1 MPKTNKLL
9 ALAVATAIAG
19 TTMLWVTS
27 ATSDY
32 MHYQDGTISICDPSS
47 NGTKCITMQDKNLW
61 ATQAWVGCINYG
73 NYCYAWVQD
82 YSDMEECLADDMSQ
96 LGCMWWEYFWNLF
109 TDEEDCNDR
118 WQSLFEACMAEQGT
132 WMYGKHFQWWNNH
145 WFEIGCR
152 TNWCSDTVTN
162 WATSTLAI
170 WSPDY
175 NHVWYNW
182 ATFIK
187 WTSTSKYDYWSDNT
201 PSNHNWL
208 RWWENDTSENNYWF
222 DETNNVATNVEN
234 RQWPCGDW
242 YHVPSIWEWNQVL
255 EYWAEENGIELE
267 DDGGLKYNYTTLDGL
282 KFQEDFKIPFAGYRN
297 LNDAKV
303 YDMGKFANLWSSSPY
318 VGNDIA
324 RYFTLSPNGA
334 NAGSYDFR
342 AYAYSLRCFK
352 DSYLEFPSSE
362 GGGNTGQVTLTLTAW
377 ENTCTLQDYNLWVHN
392 VSSEDQ
398 NVSTS
403 WQNIVCEFL
412 KNTSATIQL
421 SMWDLVDWTK
431 EIWRQNFTWIV
442 TSLWSSLWTIANL
455 TWWSYNFLSSHI
467 IYTKEANTIWTRTWS
482 LAIEWIIPAWTPSW
496 EYTWELNII
505 ICEGC

>member
-1 MPKTNKLL
+1 MPKTKKFL

-47 NGTKCITMQDKNLW
+47 NGTKCITMQDRNLG
-61 ATQAWVGCINYG
+61 ATQAWIGCIPYQ
-73 NYCYAWVQD
+73 NYCTPMWENDWYGSVEACIEDDNGEVYCNLSWESFWNTFSSK
-82 YSDMEECLADDMSQ
+82 SDCEERWESLYETCLETHS
-96 LGCMWWEYFWNLF
+96 WEYW
-109 TDEEDCNDR
+109 
-118 WQSLFEACMAEQGT
+118 
-132 WMYGKHFQWWNNH
+132 KHFQRWNNH

-208 RWWENDTSENNYWF
+208 RWWENDTAENNYWF
-222 DETNNVATNVEN
+222 DEANNVARNVAN
-234 RQWPCGDW
+234 RRWPCEDW

-282 KFQEDFKIPFAGYRN
+282 KFQEDFKIPFAGSRY
-297 LNDAKV
+297 LDAAKV
-303 YDMGKFANLWSSSPY
+303 YNMGYNANLWSSSPN
-318 VGNDIA
+318 VGNDNA
-324 RYFTLSPNGA
+324 RNFNLNPNEA
-334 NAGSYDFR
+334 NANNNNNR
-342 AYAYSLRCFK
+342 ANAFSLRCFK
-352 DSYLEFPSSE
+352 HSYLS
-362 GGGNTGQVTLTLTAW
+362 
-377 ENTCTLQDYNLWVHN
+377 
-392 VSSEDQ
+392 
-398 NVSTS
+398 
-403 WQNIVCEFL
+403 L
-412 KNTSATIQL
+412 KAL
-421 SMWDLVDWTK
+421 
-431 EIWRQNFTWIV
+431 F
-442 TSLWSSLWTIANL
+442 
-455 TWWSYNFLSSHI
+455 
-467 IYTKEANTIWTRTWS
+467 
-482 LAIEWIIPAWTPSW
+482 
-496 EYTWELNII
+496 
-505 ICEGC
+505 